1 MSYWWITTHK
11 NHHESSMKITFRTF
25 WFQPGLHT
33 PIRPG
38 STSALQRTGGARDA
52 ARSAHCRRAL
62 SVFWR
67 CLCWRKSWSKH
78 VFLIFFWD
86 MSSVIFWTSDSKICV
101 LLVWIL
107 ENTSENERFDL
118 QQWRLKFE
126 VTKMESGIEA
136 RQLGLKQHIDYWPI
150 VNCMNKIGSKP
161 TCFRCLPIIHPQ
173 IRQFVQDLPSF
184 IC

>member
-1 MSYWWITTHK
+1 M
-11 NHHESSMKITFRTF
+11 NHPWKSPSGPSDFSQDYTL
-25 WFQPGLHT
+25 PSGLAPQVLFKGLEAHVT
-33 PIRPG
+33 LRAAPTAG
-38 STSALQRTGGARDA
+38 AHFLFFGDVFVGGN
-52 ARSAHCRRAL
+52 HGPNM
-62 SVFWR
+62 F
-67 CLCWRKSWSKH
+67 
-78 VFLIFFWD
+78 FFFNFFWD